1 VSAKGLAGLTD
12 QHTCVVDLAAA
23 RINSLQQ
30 LIDFLVGH
38 LLAEVR
44 QDYAS

>member
-12 QHTCVVDLAAA
+12 QHTRVVDLATA

-30 LIDFLVGH
+30 LIDFFIAH